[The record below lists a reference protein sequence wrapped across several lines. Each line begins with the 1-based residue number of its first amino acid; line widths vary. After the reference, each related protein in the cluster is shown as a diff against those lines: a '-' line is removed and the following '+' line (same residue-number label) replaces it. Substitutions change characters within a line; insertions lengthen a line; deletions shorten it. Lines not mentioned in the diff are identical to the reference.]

1 VNASGFPREFRGP
14 APFFDQFQRNTFR
27 SRFPI
32 NGYFHTIAVL
42 IKELRTS
49 LPPSDSIVTCFQPY
63 LALSHKKLSV
73 DLSKFCFLLL
83 KGHVQHWSW
92 PPSSQTYRLFPEETA
107 LVNYSLHP
115 AIAELF
121 SDDEITKIVPGREC
135 PRSASPRP
143 GVRRETLG
151 CDPKPESAAVDSG
164 GPITLQY
171 FIKFG
176 ANVERRT

>member
-1 VNASGFPREFRGP
+1 MHPDFPPNSGSGSFFRPISAKYVPFLISHQRIFPSGR
-14 APFFDQFQRNTFR
+14 R
-27 SRFPI
+27 S
-32 NGYFHTIAVL
+32 HQLL
-42 IKELRTS
+42 IKELRTTFARFS
-49 LPPSDSIVTCFQPY
+49 FYRQLFSAIFGVKPQKVLGRFVEVLVPPSQVTSKTGPSRLLQ
-63 LALSHKKLSV
+63 KLPAS
-73 DLSKFCFLLL
+73 
-83 KGHVQHWSW
+83 
-92 PPSSQTYRLFPEETA
+92 FPTA
-107 LVNYSLHP
+107 LMNDSLDP
-115 AIAELF
+115 ATAELF
-121 SDDEITKIVPGREC
+121 SDDEITKIVRGREC